1 MVVEDDYPEGG
12 LESREPSVEDLVN
25 LCRELNAHGARYLV
39 VGGFAVRA
47 AGYIRSTMDV
57 DLVIDTE
64 PENEVRVFEALRSL
78 PDQAVDALDAGDVEK
93 FTVVRVGDEIVVD
106 LMRSAGGI
114 DYAEAQNEIEIREVE
129 GVPIPFA
136 SPRLLWRMKRNTYRE
151 KDAADLLFLRKHF
164 KARGETP
171 PGKVGGAG
179 RPVL

>member
-1 MVVEDDYPEGG
+1 MAVEDDYENEG
-12 LESREPSVEDLVN
+12 LESREPSVEDLVE
-25 LCRELNAHGARYLV
+25 LCRALNAQRARYLV

-64 PENEVRVFEALRSL
+64 PENETRVFEALRSL
-78 PDQAVDALDAGDVEK
+78 PDRAVDALDAGDVEK
-93 FTVVRVGDEIVVD
+93 FTVVRVADEIVVD
-106 LMRSAGGI
+106 LMRSAGGV
-114 DYAEAQNEIEIREVE
+114 DYEDSQDEIVIHEIA

-136 SPRLLWRMKRNTYRE
+136 SPRLLWRMKRHTYRE

-171 PGKVGGAG
+171 PGKVGGADE
-179 RPVL
+179 PKL